1 MKVIIDAKSS
11 DKHYIVSYTNGK
23 PFIWIA
29 KSKNTLGMVIK
40 QIGLKNIK
48 EIIQWE
54 KK

>member
-1 MKVIIDAKSS
+1 MKVIIDAKIS
-11 DKHYIVSYTNGK
+11 DKHFIISWVNGD

-48 EIIQWE
+48 EIIQ
-54 KK
+54 